1 MKVSAVEQTSTPIWN
16 NADLNEGAS
25 IEGIYVKS
33 EVFEG
38 KFGETTKY
46 IIDVNGEKFA
56 IFGSASLDRQFKNV
70 PQGKYVYVTYN
81 GKETTKN
88 GRTVKV
94 YTVEYETE

>member
-1 MKVSAVEQTSTPIWN
+1 MKVSAVEQQSTPIWN
-16 NADLNEGAS
+16 TSSLAEGAS
-25 IEGIYVKS
+25 IEGVYVKS

-70 PQGKYVYVTYN
+70 PAGKYVYVTYK
-81 GKETTKN
+81 GKEETKN

-94 YTVEYETE
+94 YDVQYETE